1 MIEMKDLT
9 ATYTLAN
16 GVKIPVLGLGT
27 GQAPDSEATIKAVK
41 TAIEIGYRHIDTAQ
55 VYENETSIG
64 GAIQQSGV
72 SRKELFVT
80 TKIWN
85 NQHTYDKALASF
97 EESLEKLATD
107 YVNLLLVHWP
117 NPPEFRDHWQQANK
131 ETWRGL
137 EALYRAG
144 KARAIGVSNF
154 RQHHLEA
161 LLQTAEI
168 KPMVNQ
174 MFLAPGELQPAEV
187 AYCQEQQILL
197 EAYSPLG
204 TGRIFQVPEIMAL
217 ADKYHKTVAQVVLR
231 WSLQHG
237 FLPLPKSITPSRI
250 KENTEVFDFQLSA
263 EDMQIIDS
271 LDGVVGKAEDPDT
284 TDF

>member
-85 NQHTYDKALASF
+85 DQHTYDKALASF
-97 EESLEKLATD
+97 EESLE
-107 YVNLLLVHWP
+107 
-117 NPPEFRDHWQQANK
+117 
-131 ETWRGL
+131 
-137 EALYRAG
+137 
-144 KARAIGVSNF
+144 
-154 RQHHLEA
+154 
-161 LLQTAEI
+161 
-168 KPMVNQ
+168 
-174 MFLAPGELQPAEV
+174 
-187 AYCQEQQILL
+187 
-197 EAYSPLG
+197 
-204 TGRIFQVPEIMAL
+204 
-217 ADKYHKTVAQVVLR
+217 
-231 WSLQHG
+231 
-237 FLPLPKSITPSRI
+237 
-250 KENTEVFDFQLSA
+250 
-263 EDMQIIDS
+263 
-271 LDGVVGKAEDPDT
+271 
-284 TDF
+284 

>member
-85 NQHTYDKALASF
+85 DQHTYDKALASF

-107 YVNLLLVHWP
+107 YVDLLLVHWP

-137 EALYRAG
+137 EALYRVG
-144 KARAIGVSNF
+144 KARAIEFSATSSGSVAADSRDQADGQPDVFSAWGV
-154 RQHHLEA
+154 
-161 LLQTAEI
+161 T
-168 KPMVNQ
+168 
-174 MFLAPGELQPAEV
+174 
-187 AYCQEQQILL
+187 
-197 EAYSPLG
+197 
-204 TGRIFQVPEIMAL
+204 TGRGRLLSRA
-217 ADKYHKTVAQVVLR
+217 ADFIRGLFPTGDWADLPSAR
-231 WSLQHG
+231 DHG
-237 FLPLPKSITPSRI
+237 IS
-250 KENTEVFDFQLSA
+250 
-263 EDMQIIDS
+263 
-271 LDGVVGKAEDPDT
+271 
-284 TDF
+284 